1 MSIPKRGH
9 KTDAGID
16 LTAMTVEQKRPDI
29 FFFDTGISIR
39 ISTGYYVEIVPRS
52 SIIKTDAVLLHRS
65 GRLTYKT
72 CLDDN
77 GAEMVNIE
85 IDSIDG

>member
-1 MSIPKRGH
+1 MITLLISAHLIIGALLAWRHGARCYDK
-9 KTDAGID
+9 GI
-16 LTAMTVEQKRPDI
+16 
-29 FFFDTGISIR
+29 
-39 ISTGYYVEIVPRS
+39 
-52 SIIKTDAVLLHRS
+52 TDAVLLHRS

-85 IDSIDG
+85 IESIDG

>member
-1 MSIPKRGH
+1 MI
-9 KTDAGID
+9 TLI
-16 LTAMTVEQKRPDI
+16 
-29 FFFDTGISIR
+29 ISA
-39 ISTGYYVEIVPRS
+39 
-52 SIIKTDAVLLHRS
+52 SIIGAFLTWRHGAKCYDKGITDAVLLHQN

-85 IDSIDG
+85 IESIDD

>member
-1 MSIPKRGH
+1 MI
-9 KTDAGID
+9 TLI
-16 LTAMTVEQKRPDI
+16 
-29 FFFDTGISIR
+29 ISA
-39 ISTGYYVEIVPRS
+39 
-52 SIIKTDAVLLHRS
+52 SIIGAFLTWRHGTKCYDKGITDAVLLHRN

-85 IDSIDG
+85 IESIDG